1 VMLTG
6 QWSCAD
12 ITRYSTSAADW
23 CWLASEHVLT
33 SLATAHLQ
41 PPTFIPAFYCSK
53 FYHYYWHWC
62 V

>member
-1 VMLTG
+1 MM
-6 QWSCAD
+6 
-12 ITRYSTSAADW
+12 
-23 CWLASEHVLT
+23 T

-53 FYHYYWHWC
+53 CCHCYWHSC